1 MKCWTAEEMEAESVD
16 LREVEALVD
25 KCSALLAG
33 KHPGEQ
39 GAALAELL
47 ALLLL
52 GYNAEEREEQLT
64 NHIRHVRELF
74 EGRD

>member
-25 KCSALLAG
+25 KCSALLAR
-33 KHPGEQ
+33 KHPGVQ

-47 ALLLL
+47 SLWLL
-52 GYNAEEREEQLT
+52 GYNAEEREEQLN
-64 NHIRHVRELF
+64 NHIRDVREMI
-74 EGRD
+74 EGRE